1 MFRKFISLVLCV
13 SILVASCGAQASAA
27 QQKAAA
33 GEQEKVEKIRRK
45 VYARGT
51 GERARVTVK
60 LSDGTKIKG
69 YVSEASADH
78 FTVLRTD
85 DKFGSPVR
93 VSYGDVTE
101 VKARGKGHSTASKV
115 LISAGVTVAVTAG
128 ILALMF
134 RNFRLNI
141 R

>member
-1 MFRKFISLVLCV
+1 MFRKFISLVLVV
-13 SILVASCGAQASAA
+13 SILVAACGASAA
-27 QQKAAA
+27 QQKATAA
-33 GEQEKVEKIRRK
+33 GVQEKVEKIRRK

-60 LSDGTKIKG
+60 LRDGTKIKG
-69 YVSEASADH
+69 YVREATGDH

-85 DKFGSPVR
+85 EQTGAPVR
-93 VSYGDVTE
+93 VSYGDVSE
-101 VKARGKGHSTASKV
+101 LKARGKGMSTTSKV
-115 LISAGVTVAVTAG
+115 LIGTGAAVAVTVG
-128 ILALMF
+128 VVALLL